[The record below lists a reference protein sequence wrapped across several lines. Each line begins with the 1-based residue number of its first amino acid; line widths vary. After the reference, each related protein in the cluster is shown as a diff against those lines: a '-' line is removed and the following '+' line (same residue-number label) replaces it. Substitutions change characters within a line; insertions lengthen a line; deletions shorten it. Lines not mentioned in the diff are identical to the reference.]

1 LTKENNNNPGP
12 YLLRQFRTATA
23 TINMMLDSGRVRYVV
38 LDKKCKTIHESNHY
52 DECLGFCKK
61 NLCKQGEP

>member
-1 LTKENNNNPGP
+1 MAKKNDNNPGP
-12 YLLRQFRTATA
+12 YLLRQFKTTTA
-23 TINMMLDSGRVRYVV
+23 TINMMFDSGHVHYVV
-38 LDKKCKTIHESNHY
+38 LDKKGKTIYESNHY